1 MGRIQELSESLANQ
15 IAAGEVVERPAS
27 VVKELVENAI
37 DAGSTQIDILL
48 EEAGLKKIQIIDNG
62 EGIAKEDVGSAF
74 KRHATSKIHTRND
87 LFRIRTLGFR
97 GEALPSIAS
106 VSEVTLETA
115 VQSEDQGSFLSLKGG
130 KVVEERPSSLRK
142 GTKITV
148 ENLFFNTPARL
159 KYVKSLQTELANVG
173 DIVNRLALSHPEV
186 AFRLVHDGNRMLT
199 TPGNGDLKQCIAGI
213 YGVATAKKMREIKAK
228 DLDFTIHG
236 YFSLPEITR
245 ASRNYLSI
253 IINGRYIKNF
263 LLNRA
268 IIEGYGSKLM
278 VGRFPIAIIE
288 IQMDPLLV
296 DVNVHPTKQE
306 VRLSKEK
313 ELSNLI
319 SATIKEALTDE
330 VLIPKVNYEE
340 VVKKSPTKKEL
351 AEQLSMDFREVN
363 QPKTDLKFDAA
374 TGEFYI
380 KENPSENVDNF
391 VDSFSGKRVKLQEEQ
406 KTSEEQPTPITF
418 DESNETNQFS
428 DKVDNFVDNSSY
440 IIEETV
446 NNESVEAP
454 KSSFPALEYFG
465 QMHGT
470 YLFAQSNEGLYI
482 IDQHAAQERIKYEY
496 YREAIGKVG
505 EDLQSMLIPI
515 VLEYPHDEWLK
526 ITERQ
531 EILAKV
537 GIHLE
542 PFGAN
547 SFIVREHP
555 TWYEAGKEEDITKEI
570 IEIVLESGQID
581 LAKFREDAAI
591 MMSCKRSIK
600 ANHYLND
607 QQARALLVDLAK
619 TENPFNC
626 PHGRPVL
633 IQFTNREM
641 ERMFKR
647 IQDSH

>member
-607 QQARALLVDLAK
+607 QQARALLVDLGK

>member
-62 EGIAKEDVGSAF
+62 EGIAKDDVANAF

-115 VQSEDQGSFLSLKGG
+115 VQSEEQGSYLMLKGG
-130 KVVEERPSSLRK
+130 KVLEEKPSSLRK

-199 TPGNGDLKQCIAGI
+199 TPGNGDLKQTIAGI
-213 YGVATAKKMREIKAK
+213 YGVATAKKMREIHNQ
-228 DLDFTIHG
+228 DLDFTING
-236 YFSLPEITR
+236 FFSLPEVTR

-263 LLNRA
+263 ILNRA
-268 IIEGYGSKLM
+268 IIDGYGSKLM
-278 VGRFPIAIIE
+278 VGRFPIAVIE
-288 IQMDPLLV
+288 IKMDPLLV

-313 ELSNLI
+313 ELSQLI
-319 SATIKEALTDE
+319 TSTIQDALKEE
-330 VLIPKVNYEE
+330 ILIPKVNYDEI
-340 VVKKSPTKKEL
+340 VKKNTTKEVP
-351 AEQLSMDFREVN
+351 AEQLAMDFRGEKA
-363 QPKTDLKFDAA
+363 PKTDLHFNPV
-374 TGEFYI
+374 TGEFYV
-380 KENPSENVDNF
+380 EPSLDESVDNH
-391 VDSFSGKRVKLQEEQ
+391 VDKVSGKSAKLPTNTMPPQELTDTRAFEVEDGN
-406 KTSEEQPTPITF
+406 KTVQNS
-418 DESNETNQFS
+418 
-428 DKVDNFVDNSSY
+428 VDNFVDNSSY
-440 IIEETV
+440 IIEETSIHSP
-446 NNESVEAP
+446 E
-454 KSSFPALEYFG
+454 KGTKTTFPALEYFG

-496 YREAIGKVG
+496 YRKEIAKVG
-505 EDLQSMLIPI
+505 DALQSMLVPI
-515 VLEYPHDEWLK
+515 VLEYSHDEWVK
-526 ITERQ
+526 IMERQ
-531 EILAKV
+531 ATLQEV

-542 PFGAN
+542 SFGSN

-555 TWYEAGKEEDITKEI
+555 TWYEAGKEDEITREI
-570 IEIVLESGQID
+570 IDIVLETGQID
-581 LAKFREDAAI
+581 LAKFREATAI

-607 QQARALLVDLAK
+607 QQARALLADLAK

-647 IQDSH
+647 IQDPH